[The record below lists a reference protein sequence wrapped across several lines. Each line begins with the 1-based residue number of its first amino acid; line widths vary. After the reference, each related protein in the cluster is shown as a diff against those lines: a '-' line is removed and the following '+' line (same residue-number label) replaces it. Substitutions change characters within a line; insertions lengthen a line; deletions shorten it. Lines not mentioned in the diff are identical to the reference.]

1 MSVLIRNLGFV
12 SVVFLVLVSCHPS
25 QPPATMPPPQVSVL
39 SVKPQTIPLEQ
50 DMAGRLSAFRSADVR
65 ARVEGVM
72 IKRLYLEGS
81 DVKAG
86 QPLFQIDAKPFQ
98 VALARAKSQLVA
110 AQAAFKNAH
119 DTAERARQLA
129 PQQYISRADL
139 DQALANERTA
149 AATVD
154 QSNAAVESAQI
165 DLGYTRVTAPISGRA
180 ANQQV
185 TEGALVG
192 AAGSRTLL
200 TTIDQTDPLYLNF
213 SMNGAQWSAL
223 RASQTEEN
231 ASGAGDDHARVG
243 LVMDDGKAYP
253 HPGELDFSSATVD
266 PATGAVTLRAIV
278 PNPDHQLLAGT
289 FVHFRAL
296 FGERKHVVL
305 LPSSAVLWATNSAYV
320 YCISSNETVERRQI
334 QTQTQYN
341 SQWVV
346 TDGLKTGDRVIVDG
360 VQKVHD
366 GITVKSSPWQPPA
379 THSAA
384 SPGPLADAAQ
394 IDE

>member
-1 MSVLIRNLGFV
+1 MSVLIRNLGFM
-12 SVVFLVLVSCHPS
+12 SVVFLVLASCHPA
-25 QPPATMPPPQVSVL
+25 QPPGTMPPPQVSVL

-50 DMAGRLSAFRSADVR
+50 DMAGRLSAFRSSDVR

-86 QPLFQIDAKPFQ
+86 QPLFQIDPKPFQ
-98 VALARAKSQLVA
+98 VALARAQSQLVA

-165 DLGYTRVTAPISGRA
+165 DRGYTRVTAPISGRA

-200 TTIDQTDPLYLNF
+200 TTIDQIDPLYLNF
-213 SMNGAQWSAL
+213 SMNAGQWTAL
-223 RASQTEEN
+223 RASQTE
-231 ASGAGDDHARVG
+231 AGDDHAG
-243 LVMDDGKAYP
+243 IALVMDDGKAYP
-253 HPGELDFSSATVD
+253 HLGQLDFSSATVE

-278 PNPDHQLLAGT
+278 PNPDHQLLPGA

-296 FGERKHVVL
+296 FGERKNVVL

-320 YCISSNETVERRQI
+320 YCLSPNETVERRQI

-346 TDGLKTGDRVIVDG
+346 TDGLKSGDRVIVDG

-366 GITVKSSPWQPPA
+366 GITVKSTPWQAPA
-379 THSAA
+379 SHSAA
-384 SPGPLADAAQ
+384 SPGSLADAAQ
-394 IDE
+394 IDG

>member
-1 MSVLIRNLGFV
+1 MSVLIRNLGFM
-12 SVVFLVLVSCHPS
+12 SVVFLVLVSCHPA
-25 QPPATMPPPQVSVL
+25 QPSVTMPPPQVSVL

-50 DMAGRLSAFRSADVR
+50 DMAGRLSAFRSSDVR

-86 QPLFQIDAKPFQ
+86 QPLFQIDPKPFQ
-98 VALARAKSQLVA
+98 VALARARSQLVA

-149 AATVD
+149 AASVD
-154 QSNAAVESAQI
+154 QANAAVESAQI

-200 TTIDQTDPLYLNF
+200 TTIDQIDPLYLNF
-213 SMNGAQWSAL
+213 SMNAAQWTAL
-223 RASQTEEN
+223 RASQTEDTV
-231 ASGAGDDHARVG
+231 ARAGDDHGGIAV
-243 LVMDDGKAYP
+243 VMDDGKTYP
-253 HPGELDFSSATVD
+253 HPGQLDFSSATVE

-278 PNPDHQLLAGT
+278 PNPDHQLLPGA

-296 FGERKHVVL
+296 FGERKNVVL

-320 YCISSNETVERRQI
+320 YCVSPNETVERCQI

-341 SQWVV
+341 NQWVV
-346 TDGLKTGDRVIVDG
+346 TNGLKSGDRVIVDG

-366 GITVKSSPWQPPA
+366 GITVKSNPWQPPA
-379 THSAA
+379 SHSTA
-384 SPGPLADAAQ
+384 SPGPLANAAQ